1 MSCTDMVS
9 EVTAS
14 RITGSE
20 LASAL
25 TMRGLSA
32 VPGIW
37 LEMRL
42 TASRTS
48 EAATSRSTSSLNS
61 MVTRLL
67 PKEEVD
73 EIDLTPETRAT
84 APSIVSVSSRSTV
97 SAAAPSKVVLTVMTG
112 RSTSGSSRISTP

>member
-1 MSCTDMVS
+1 MLS

-14 RITGSE
+14 RITASE

-25 TMRGLSA
+25 TMRGGSA
-32 VPGIW
+32 VSGIW
-37 LEMRL
+37 LATRP

-48 EAATSRSTSSLNS
+48 EAATLRSTPSLNS
-61 MVTRLL
+61 MVTRLE
-67 PKEEVD
+67 PKEEED

-97 SAAAPSKVVLTVMTG
+97 SAAAPSKVVETVTTA
-112 RSTSGSSRISTP
+112 RSTSGNSRISTP